1 MVLIHVIYWGG
12 WGYKA
17 KADRFIAELGKLCTF
32 EHTMEPKI
40 GHSGA
45 FEVYV
50 EEELVHS
57 KLNGQ
62 GYVNE
67 EKLKAI
73 AAFVSERLKK

>member
-32 EHTMEPKI
+32 DYTMEPKA
-40 GHSGA
+40 GHSGC
-45 FEVYV
+45 FEISV
-50 EEELVHS
+50 EGELVHS
-57 KLNGQ
+57 KLNGE

-67 EKLKAI
+67 EKMKAI
-73 AAFVSERLKK
+73 AAFISEKLKK